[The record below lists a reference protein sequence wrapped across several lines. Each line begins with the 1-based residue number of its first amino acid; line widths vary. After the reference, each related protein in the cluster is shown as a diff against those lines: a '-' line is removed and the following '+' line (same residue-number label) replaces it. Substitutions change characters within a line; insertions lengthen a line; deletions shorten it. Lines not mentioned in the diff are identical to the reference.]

1 MSEKLTAGERAQ
13 NVIYRYIVE
22 PLTKHLSDANRLE
35 REIKKE
41 IAAAEQAAR
50 EDERVQIGE
59 RAHEAFLLHTNDDH
73 SGCYWQ
79 ILQHFA
85 RALGVEPTRECNG
98 RLHED
103 FAHGAHCEECNSS
116 GTLPLTLDELV
127 QAYRE
132 KVVEE

>member
-50 EDERVQIGE
+50 EDER
-59 RAHEAFLLHTNDDH
+59 A
-73 SGCYWQ
+73 
-79 ILQHFA
+79 
-85 RALGVEPTRECNG
+85 
-98 RLHED
+98 
-103 FAHGAHCEECNSS
+103 
-116 GTLPLTLDELV
+116 
-127 QAYRE
+127 
-132 KVVEE
+132 KVVEECAEWWDDTEARSAEAHDVYQQEAHLRGDVRHADAYEDLSEDTKEWDRVLVRWVATAIRALARKEPVE